1 MIHSLVLWVLQIVYC
16 KAIKIDVSN
25 LSFIYI
31 FIVDN
36 HELEPKNSQSILMSE
51 SLLDCVVVDVPVDHV
66 ELKWVPGQ
74 LDYDQNEKNQSMLD
88 LQSKCV
94 DTEFAYLTPST
105 LCSDPWLSPL

>member
-1 MIHSLVLWVLQIVYC
+1 MIPDNLGQMIHSLVLWVLQIVYC

-74 LDYDQNEKNQSMLD
+74 LDWESRFRGQ
-88 LQSKCV
+88 LQLQIEIIMNK
-94 DTEFAYLTPST
+94 
-105 LCSDPWLSPL
+105 